1 MKKKNSIM
9 VGAIASAL
17 VLGAGAVVPFATS
30 GNVAYAE
37 SSIDEIYYVNSN
49 QISMTRDQY
58 DLLNTIGFKDSE
70 INKMT
75 EEKFNKLMSMEFL
88 HTQHETSIV
97 YDGDDVSNTEADDN
111 LGDILENAQQSTVS
125 TMSSG
130 RKFSTSDGT
139 KVMDTYVS
147 FAKVASGYKIYVK
160 QNVNWYTDPAK
171 RYTDILS
178 IRYTNNI
185 RVADYNGYPDVE
197 MHLNYHKTVDEFKNT
212 YKKHSEEDVIK
223 SYTGK
228 DTSAYEHKL
237 GDYIAFQ
244 FALPSN
250 SWEEASFWDSK
261 IIVTTYDSFHIS
273 METTF
278 DTNISNLT
286 GTELQAYY
294 VHQIDSGHIDWG
306 KLTFTTTSP
315 YISYSTDIWID
326 DPGFE
331 AALFRSIS
339 VSFDDVWLSRC

>member
-1 MKKKNSIM
+1 MKKKSYAI
-9 VGAIASAL
+9 VGAVASVLA
-17 VLGAGAVVPFATS
+17 LGAGVMIPFATS

-37 SSIDEIYYVNSN
+37 SENDEIYYVNSN
-49 QISMTRDQY
+49 QISMTKDQY
-58 DLLNTIGFKDSE
+58 DTLNTIGFNDSE
-70 INKMT
+70 IDKMA

-111 LGDILENAQQSTVS
+111 LGDILENAQQTTVS

-139 KVMDTYVS
+139 KEMDTYVS

-212 YKKHSEEDVIK
+212 YKKHSEDDVIK

-250 SWEEASFWDSK
+250 SWEETSK

-278 DTNISNLT
+278 DTNFSNLT
-286 GTELQAYY
+286 GTEMQSYY
-294 VHQIDSGHIDWG
+294 VHQTDSGHIDWG
-306 KLTFTTTSP
+306 KLSFMTTPP
-315 YISYSTDIWID
+315 YIEYSTSFWVD

-331 AALFRSIS
+331 TALFRSIS
-339 VSFDDVWLSRC
+339 IEFDPVWLSRC

>member
-1 MKKKNSIM
+1 MKKKSYAI
-9 VGAIASAL
+9 VGAVASVLA
-17 VLGAGAVVPFATS
+17 LGAGVMIPFATS

-37 SSIDEIYYVNSN
+37 SENDEIYYVNNN
-49 QISMTRDQY
+49 QISMTKDQY
-58 DLLNTIGFKDSE
+58 DLLNTIGFDESE
-70 INKMT
+70 IDDML
-75 EEKFNKLMSMEFL
+75 EEKFNKLMSMEVL
-88 HTQHETSIV
+88 NTQHETSIV
-97 YDGDDVSNTEADDN
+97 YDGDEIHNTEADDS
-111 LGDILENAQQSTVS
+111 LVDILENVQQSTVS
-125 TMSSG
+125 TMSTP

-139 KVMDTYVS
+139 KIMDTYVS
-147 FAKVASGYKIYVK
+147 FVRVTSGYKLYVK
-160 QNVNWYTDPAK
+160 QNVTWKSAPKD
-171 RYTDILS
+171 RYSDILS

-185 RVADYNGYPDVE
+185 RVAEYNSYPDVE
-197 MHLNYHKTVDEFKNT
+197 MHLKYT
-212 YKKHSEEDVIK
+212 KKEVELETSNKVPKYYYEDK
-223 SYTGK
+223 EYTGK
-228 DTSAYEHKL
+228 DQSAYEHKI
-237 GDYIAFQ
+237 GNYFAFQ
-244 FALPSN
+244 FDLPRDGSDHPRAAHRYKRN
-250 SWEEASFWDSK
+250 YYDFY
-261 IIVTTYDSFHIS
+261 VT